1 MCTLVD
7 TATTSVTTP
16 LDLVAANPAGP
27 VAASITAKLEAAFKP
42 DVLDV
47 VNESASHNVPRGS
60 ESHFKVVLVAHA
72 FASVPLLERHRLVN
86 EALADELKG
95 PVHALST
102 VAKTPAQWAKASGAV
117 PPSPPCLG
125 GSKA

>member
-86 EALADELKG
+86 RVGRRRGRQIRHNPLLSGDTCAMTKAARMR
-95 PVHALST
+95 VFST
-102 VAKTPAQWAKASGAV
+102 VGTSG
-117 PPSPPCLG
+117 
-125 GSKA
+125 

>member
-1 MCTLVD
+1 
-7 TATTSVTTP
+7 
-16 LDLVAANPAGP
+16 GP

-60 ESHFKVVLVAHA
+60 ESHFKDASPVAHA

-95 PVHALST
+95 PVHALT
-102 VAKTPAQWAKASGAV
+102 IVAKTPAQWAKASGAV